1 MQRLELLLMLMLVR
15 HRQPLSETV
24 GSGKR
29 TALGAAVMSLPS
41 GLLVIVGEALTKLES
56 RLKARVSVVWCMPSL
71 HRPALSIAT
80 IIEP

>member
-56 RLKARVSVVWCMPSL
+56 RLKARASVVRSEL
-71 HRPALSIAT
+71 HAVVAPAST
-80 IIEP
+80 EYSDYN